1 MLVFLRYSLYVSGI
15 NTLTAAEDRTGHTP
29 VCRCL
34 PSVGAPRRTQDQ
46 IFSTSVMYHLCGPDG
61 YAQASA
67 TLVDSFMVS
76 HPPLALL
83 LPSNQHTEFHLPK
96 KNGTSVKARPDPI
109 SLPPLQGGLFFP
121 VWKFVPINSCN
132 NPKELGKSQKT

>member
-96 KNGTSVKARPDPI
+96 KMAR
-109 SLPPLQGGLFFP
+109 L
-121 VWKFVPINSCN
+121 
-132 NPKELGKSQKT
+132 